1 MYEYNE
7 DSRKVYDLRFNL
19 LVNIQY
25 CIAFL
30 QSALLKLHLETGEQ
44 KMFVDYLK
52 LTELQTILTKYSVDT
67 LRKIYHDL
75 SLKVGE
81 FLNEK

>member
-7 DSRKVYDLRFNL
+7 EGRKVYDLRFNL

-25 CIAFL
+25 CITFL
-30 QSALLKLHLETGEQ
+30 QSALLNLHLETGEQ